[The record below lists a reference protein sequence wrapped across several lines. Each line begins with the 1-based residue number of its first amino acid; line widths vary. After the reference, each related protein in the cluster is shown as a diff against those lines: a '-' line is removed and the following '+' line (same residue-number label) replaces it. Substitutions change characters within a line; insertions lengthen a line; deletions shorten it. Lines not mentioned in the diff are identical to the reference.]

1 MKHRSFLAIAIVA
14 IAGLAVSTQSSIA
27 AAPAKTKLLWSESFK
42 GSAGAA
48 PSSKIWNTVLG
59 DGSAQNLPGWG
70 NGERELYTKSS
81 LALTGTTT
89 DGLAITASRPP
100 AADQPLC
107 YYGPCDWYSGKID
120 TSKKVSFQYGLIEAR
135 IKMPAGGGTW
145 PAFWMLGTS
154 ILAKTSWPNCG
165 EIDIVETQGNN
176 PLNVLGTVHGP
187 GYSGGSAKTDTT
199 YSKTDLSLDDHTFGV
214 LWLPIKISWL
224 LDGKVYFTVTKSDVA
239 PNPWPFNNK
248 FYMILNLAMGGNLG
262 GDIDPTINSTTMNVQ
277 WIHYSSVN
285 GQGKVTY
292 N

>member
-1 MKHRSFLAIAIVA
+1 MKHRSFLAVAIVA
-14 IAGLAVSTQSSIA
+14 IASVSASTQFSIA
-27 AAPAKTKLLWSESFK
+27 ATPVKTKLLWSESFK

-48 PSSKIWNTVLG
+48 PNSKYWNIVLG

-70 NGERELYTKSS
+70 NGERETYTKSAI
-81 LALTGTTT
+81 ALTGSTA

-100 AADQPLC
+100 ATDQPLC
-107 YYGPCDWYSGKID
+107 YYGPCDWYSGKMD
-120 TSKKVSFQYGLIEAR
+120 SSKKVSFQYGLIEAK

-154 ILAKTSWPNCG
+154 ILGKTAWPNCG
-165 EIDIVETQGNN
+165 EIDIVETEGNN
-176 PLNVLGTVHGP
+176 PLSVLGTVHGP

-199 YSKTDLSLDDHTFGV
+199 YSATDLSLDYHTYGV
-214 LWLPIKISWL
+214 LWLPNKISWL

-239 PNPWPFNNK
+239 PNAWPFNNK

-285 GQGKVTY
+285 GQGKVTF

>member
-1 MKHRSFLAIAIVA
+1 MPSFISPNRHQQPIRFEVTGLFNRFRYDIGLPTENKPVQFLSAPNGHGKSTTLKMIDDLARLRWKSLSNTAFQTATLHFDRGTRLAVA
-14 IAGLAVSTQSSIA
+14 RYRKETGHVVLAVSCTSSA
-27 AAPAKTKLLWSESFK
+27 HEPL
-42 GSAGAA
+42 
-48 PSSKIWNTVLG
+48 N
-59 DGSAQNLPGWG
+59 
-70 NGERELYTKSS
+70 YT
-81 LALTGTTT
+81 
-89 DGLAITASRPP
+89 
-100 AADQPLC
+100 
-107 YYGPCDWYSGKID
+107 
-120 TSKKVSFQYGLIEAR
+120 
-135 IKMPAGGGTW
+135 
-145 PAFWMLGTS
+145 
-154 ILAKTSWPNCG
+154 
-165 EIDIVETQGNN
+165 IDIVETQGNN

-199 YSKTDLSLDDHTFGV
+199 YSKTDLSLDYHTYGV
-214 LWLPIKISWL
+214 LWLPNKISWL